1 MSIPQNIQER
11 IIIDCIILKK
21 NRLGWKNIHNSII
34 NLKKHKNVYSVNDV
48 YSMDKH
54 ENYLDDLCDY
64 YYNINYE
71 SDYND
76 Y

>member
-1 MSIPQNIQER
+1 METFSKNMS
-11 IIIDCIILKK
+11 KY
-21 NRLGWKNIHNSII
+21 
-34 NLKKHKNVYSVNDV
+34 KNVYSVNDV